1 MSEQNLDNKV
11 TEEAKKEDT
20 AVVEPSAVSETLQT
34 AKRGDDLVQNLRV
47 RFKVENEEKE
57 SASCAHSAK
66 LDENNVYINL
76 EKEPQFDHYRNA
88 LSIKR
93 LVIPRRPSLKD
104 LHYVAQTAEI
114 HDPPDSSKC
123 KPNAEYKE
131 PRKLG
136 WIEGVL
142 MRCVLNIIG
151 VMLYLRIS
159 WVVAQAGLGF
169 GSLILLL
176 SSAVVFL
183 TALSMSAIC
192 TNGKVRAGG
201 TYFIISRSLGPEFGG
216 SIGIIFAVA
225 NAVSAAVY
233 LAGFAD
239 TVIDLMKGYNASII
253 DGAIN
258 DIRVIGWITAVLL
271 LGIVSAGLNFE
282 SKAQI
287 ALMVILIVSLINY
300 LIGTFLTPTALQRA
314 KGITGYSF
322 ETMKENFYPDWRGE
336 TFFTVLAVYFP
347 AATGFLAGANISGD
361 LDEPEKAIPKGTI
374 LGVSITSVLY
384 MAVLWLT
391 GITCI
396 RDASGSVSDLVNGT
410 ITACAANNTCLYGL
424 HNYFHIVE
432 IEGAW
437 VPLITA
443 GVFAS
448 TLSSALASTVSAP
461 KCLQAVARDKIFPYI
476 GVFGKGSKK
485 NDEPIRGYLLTFAI
499 TVGILAIGEI
509 NEIAPLISNFFM
521 ASYALINYACFD
533 ASFAKSPGFRPAFK
547 FYNMWLSLLGAII
560 CIVLMFF
567 ISWWNALITLIFIM
581 LLYVYLVRR
590 KPDVNWGDSMQANL
604 YRNTVHNMLKLQST
618 QDHVKTY
625 RPIILLLTGNPK
637 KRSALVDFV
646 YNITKNQGVLLCGHV
661 IQSDLHLKALQ
672 ARQQL
677 PGLVIRWLKQRRIR
691 AFYYSYICPKLDD
704 GVLALLQ
711 LCGMG
716 KLNPNI
722 MMMGYKKNWYQMD
735 TAAIREY
742 FRLIHY
748 GFDFHKAVGI
758 VHLHSALTTEEK
770 QNPLDGGVEQSQI
783 CVTNR
788 LPRGNSM
795 TTISIGS
802 VDTLS
807 MTNDN
812 FPVHHSRIER
822 ESIRHDNA
830 KFNSQNGSESSNADI
845 KSMNLQANTK
855 QNTAKHCKLN
865 CFKDNNCTSSEKLKL
880 ELCKEEKIGESPNLS
895 SYFHEKQDAEALDD
909 LVFDDGDEE
918 NDRPLSSRFEKIKN
932 FLLKSRHK
940 SSCSQEPIDNF
951 RKRIKKA
958 VIDVWWLYDDG
969 GLTVLIPHLLTQ
981 AGYLEC
987 AKVRVFTISQN
998 FEECEEEQKKMALLL
1013 SKLRIDFSDVT
1024 IFPESQIQTSEAT
1037 LALFNELIGKF
1048 KVQSREIY
1056 KPDDPEMV
1064 VMVDEKELE
1073 ALRGKTS
1080 QILKARDL
1088 LLQYS
1093 RNSNLVIVTVPVP
1106 RKNFVS
1112 ASVYLSWLELLC
1124 RDLPPTLLLRGN
1136 QDSVLTFYS

>member
-845 KSMNLQANTK
+845 KSMNLQANT
-855 QNTAKHCKLN
+855 
-865 CFKDNNCTSSEKLKL
+865 DNNCTSSEKLKL

>member
-34 AKRGDDLVQNLRV
+34 AKRGNDLVQNLRV

-485 NDEPIRGYLLTFAI
+485 NDEPIRG
-499 TVGILAIGEI
+499 
-509 NEIAPLISNFFM
+509 
-521 ASYALINYACFD
+521 
-533 ASFAKSPGFRPAFK
+533 
-547 FYNMWLSLLGAII
+547 AII

-783 CVTNR
+783 CATNR

-845 KSMNLQANTK
+845 KSMNLQANTE
-855 QNTAKHCKLN
+855 
-865 CFKDNNCTSSEKLKL
+865 NNCTSSEKLKL
-880 ELCKEEKIGESPNLS
+880 ELCKEEKIGESPKLS

-1024 IFPESQIQTSEAT
+1024 IFPESQIQT
-1037 LALFNELIGKF
+1037 I
-1048 KVQSREIY
+1048 QSREIY

>member
-322 ETMKENFYPDWRGE
+322 ETMKENFYPDWR
-336 TFFTVLAVYFP
+336 
-347 AATGFLAGANISGD
+347 D

-845 KSMNLQANTK
+845 KSMNLQANT
-855 QNTAKHCKLN
+855 
-865 CFKDNNCTSSEKLKL
+865 DNNCTSSEKLKL

-998 FEECEEEQKKMALLL
+998 FEECEEEQKN
-1013 SKLRIDFSDVT
+1013 DVT

-1073 ALRGKTS
+1073 ALRGK
-1080 QILKARDL
+1080 
-1088 LLQYS
+1088 YS